1 MKISYLLAL
10 ILMLFSG
17 IAYSDS
23 AQCTYN
29 GNSYAEGSI
38 IGPLTCVDGKWIK
51 K

>member
-29 GNSYAEGSI
+29 GNSYAENNI
-38 IGPLTCVDGKWIK
+38 IKPLTYINGKWIK